1 MEFLTELVDVL
12 SVDNADITKERIV
25 WMLELSSFN
34 SHDPQHVEFTTSQ
47 LQGIMAIAR
56 LLSKRKNFKNTS
68 DLLDTLLK
76 FLEFLP
82 LSCNQ
87 ESFPK
92 WFTFEAASF
101 FFAEFNSYLVNIVK
115 SGQAESVA
123 ISSVIST
130 VIEKTIT
137 NYGASS
143 NQDLPSQ
150 IRAYLIT
157 LANNCPTLDA
167 SKVDQL
173 SFCLV
178 REWILPLHGL
188 SDEDCQENF
197 NFSERSP
204 SNDYLQSPG
213 KESLDPIGKPYNFM
227 LKDGSPSEK
236 LNNGSPL
243 NTEGEGQF
251 FSSVVS
257 VNGNMTRKGSFGN
270 LVLSQGLNNGSLEL
284 HYIAALQEE
293 DSHNL
298 EKQRIGFSLLVNV
311 LDTVGLNQMR
321 GKHIVFR
328 KLMASAGQ
336 HLKVIP
342 SILKVC
348 LLWLLSNEIC
358 LKQTYKIP
366 LCCYPQ
372 ITLVNLLLSTYMRY
386 LIIHPVFISLE
397 VDQGHLGKE
406 RKFIITWFN

>member
-1 MEFLTELVDVL
+1 MKEAKISPMEFLTELVDVL
-12 SVDNADITKERIV
+12 SVDNADITEERIV
-25 WMLELSSFN
+25 WLLEQSSFN

-87 ESFPK
+87 ELFPK

-101 FFAEFNSYLVNIVK
+101 FFPEFNSYLVNIVK
-115 SGQAESVA
+115 SGQSDSVA

-143 NQDLPSQ
+143 NEDIPSLM
-150 IRAYLIT
+150 RAYLIT
-157 LANNCPTLDA
+157 LSNNCPTLDA

-173 SFCLV
+173 SSCLV
-178 REWILPLHGL
+178 REWILPLHEL
-188 SDEDCQENF
+188 SAEDCQENF

-204 SNDYLQSPG
+204 SKDYLQSLG
-213 KESLDPIGKPYNFM
+213 RESLDPIGKPYNLM

-243 NTEGEGQF
+243 KIEGEGQS

-257 VNGNMTRKGSFGN
+257 VNGNMTGKGSFGN
-270 LVLSQGLNNGSLEL
+270 LAVSQGLNNSTLKL
-284 HYIAALQEE
+284 QYIVALQEE
-293 DSHNL
+293 DSHDL

-311 LDTVGLNQMR
+311 LDMVGLNQTR
-321 GKHIVFR
+321 GKHIVFPQ
-328 KLMASAGQ
+328 LMASAGQ

-342 SILKVC
+342 SILKVW
-348 LLWLLSNEIC
+348 LLWLHL
-358 LKQTYKIP
+358 T
-366 LCCYPQ
+366 
-372 ITLVNLLLSTYMRY
+372 VNL
-386 LIIHPVFISLE
+386 F
-397 VDQGHLGKE
+397 KE
-406 RKFIITWFN
+406 NL